1 MTMTQYLGLAD
12 YLLIAEAVLD
22 VPAEVLV
29 DVCDLA
35 LVDSALHAPSAT
47 FGPDELYPELADKAA
62 ALAFRV
68 CNNHPLLDGNK
79 RVAYECL
86 REFVAR
92 NGAVWTDPPGDV
104 PDGDETV
111 KVMWDLAAGQL
122 TEQDLRVWIAARLQ
136 EPA

>member
-1 MTMTQYLGLAD
+1 MVEYLGLAD

-22 VPAEVLV
+22 VPAEVLYHSA
-29 DVCDLA
+29 DLRLA
-35 LVDSALHAPSAT
+35 DSALHAPAAS
-47 FGPDELYPELADKAA
+47 FGGRDLYPSFDQKAA
-62 ALAFRV
+62 VLCWRV

-92 NGAVWTDPPGDV
+92 NGFAWNEPLDDW

-111 KVMWDLAAGQL
+111 KVMWA
-122 TEQDLRVWIAARLQ
+122 VAAREMDEEHLTSWVADRLGLQ
-136 EPA
+136 P

>member
-1 MTMTQYLGLAD
+1 MSSYLGLAD
-12 YLLIAEAVLD
+12 YLLIGEAVLS

-35 LVDSALHAPSAT
+35 LAESALNAPAAT
-47 FGPDELYPELADKAA
+47 FGGTDLYPTMSAKAA
-62 ALAFRV
+62 ALAYRL
-68 CNNHPLLDGNK
+68 CKNHPLLDGNK

-92 NGAVWTDPPGDV
+92 NDKPWSEPEGDF

-111 KVMWDLAAGQL
+111 KVMWDLAAGTL
-122 TEQDLRVWIAARLQ
+122 DESRLREWIADRIG
-136 EPA
+136 EH